1 RGGQPHRHAGQHLR
15 RHRRHRHQHRPGL
28 GGAARWRCGADQARS
43 GSEGSQAP
51 GARGAHHPPDAGYHA
66 RIALPRIAPEPGRMK
81 EVISTP
87 RAPAAI
93 GTYSQAVKTGNLV
106 FCSGQIPLDPDSMEM
121 ISDDIDAEIARVF
134 DNLKAVAEAAGGTL
148 DHAVKVNVYLTDL
161 AHFARVNEAMASYF
175 RMPYPAR
182 AAVQVAALPRNARVE
197 VECVLSL

>member
-1 RGGQPHRHAGQHLR
+1 
-15 RHRRHRHQHRPGL
+15 
-28 GGAARWRCGADQARS
+28 
-43 GSEGSQAP
+43 
-51 GARGAHHPPDAGYHA
+51 
-66 RIALPRIAPEPGRMK
+66 MK

-93 GTYSQAVKTGNLV
+93 GTYSQAVRTGNLV

-121 ISDDIDAEIARVF
+121 VTGDIDAEIARVF

-148 DHAVKVNVYLTDL
+148 DDAVKVNVYLTDL

-182 AAVQVAALPRNARVE
+182 AAVQVAVLPRGARVE